1 MIAKRLFDIAGSAV
15 GLMLLLP
22 ILAAIALAVRLE
34 SRGPALFRQERV
46 GRGGRPFMIHKF
58 RTMKVA
64 PAGAGPQITIGAD
77 RRITRLGAV
86 LRQYK
91 LDELPQLFDVLRGKM
106 SLVGPR
112 PEVPRYVAHYPPQL
126 RDKVLSVRPG
136 ITDPASIVFRSESE
150 LLGQAADPERFYIEE
165 LIPQKLNHAC
175 DYIDRM
181 SVFRDLAI
189 ILRTVRAI

>member
-15 GLMLLLP
+15 GLALLSP
-22 ILAAIALAVRLE
+22 VLAVIALLVRLE
-34 SRGPALFRQERV
+34 SPGPALFRQERV
-46 GRGGRPFMIHKF
+46 GRGGRTFMIHKF
-58 RTMKVA
+58 RTMTVA

-77 RRITRLGAV
+77 RRITRLGAI

-112 PEVPRYVAHYPPQL
+112 PEVPRYVAHYPPLL

-136 ITDPASIVFRSESE
+136 ITDPASIAFRSESE

-165 LIPQKLNHAC
+165 LIPQKLRHAC

-181 SVFRDLAI
+181 SVGRDLAI